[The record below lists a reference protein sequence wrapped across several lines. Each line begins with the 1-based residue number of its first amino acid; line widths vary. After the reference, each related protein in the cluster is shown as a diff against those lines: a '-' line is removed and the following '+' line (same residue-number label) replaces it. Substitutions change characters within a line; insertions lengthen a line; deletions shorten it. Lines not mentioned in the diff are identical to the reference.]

1 MKIFDCFMYFDEET
15 VLELRLNIL
24 NKYVDYFVIV
34 ESSFTHKG
42 DKRDLKFDHQKF
54 DKFKDKIIY
63 ITYDEEPPEIAKNQV
78 NEKDDDGLKSWK
90 YITNANYRENGQRN
104 YILKG
109 LDLAKD
115 DDIILISDVDEI
127 PNLEKLDLTK
137 INEKILLFKQDMFYY
152 KFNLK
157 LPNLD
162 WTGTK
167 GCRKKFLKS
176 PQWLRNIKDRKYPF
190 YRLDTFFS
198 NTKYINVKIINDGG
212 WHFTQLKNIKDLY
225 EKLTNSEDHQ
235 EFKDA
240 NQSIKEIEILMR
252 KKVINYDHKV
262 KKNNY
267 KFSNEF
273 KLQTVSLDNLP
284 EYIKNNKDKFKD
296 WIDMY

>member
-1 MKIFDCFMYFDEET
+1 MRIFDCTTFYNENFILD
-15 VLELRLNIL
+15 VRFNIL
-24 NKYVDYFVIV
+24 DPYVDKFIV
-34 ESSFTHKG
+34 CESGYSHSGEKKNFNF
-42 DKRDLKFDHQKF
+42 DINKFE
-54 DKFKDKIIY
+54 KFKNKIIY
-63 ITYDEEPPEIAKNQV
+63 LKIDKEPG
-78 NEKDDDGLKSWK
+78 GLKYFIK
-90 YITNANYRENGQRN
+90 NGEKKETKEDARVNAIKRIAFQRN
-104 YILKG
+104 YIQEG
-109 LDLAKD
+109 IIDASKD
-115 DDIILISDVDEI
+115 DLILYSDNDEI
-127 PNLEKLDLTK
+127 PNLKNFKFEN
-137 INEKILLFKQDMFYY
+137 INDELIYFKQKLYYY
-152 KFNLK
+152 KFNLFCDRY
-157 LPNLD
+157 D
-162 WTGTK
+162 WYGSK
-167 GCRKKFLKS
+167 GCKKKKLLDFE
-176 PQWLRNIKDRKYPF
+176 WLRNTKPKKYKPF
-190 YRLDTFFS
+190 RLDTFFS

>member
-42 DKRDLKFDHQKF
+42 DKRELKFNHQKF

-78 NEKDDDGLKSWK
+78 NEKDDDGLKSGK

-104 YILKG
+104 HILKG

-176 PQWLRNIKDRKYPF
+176 HQWLRNIKDRKYPF

-198 NTKYINVKIINDGG
+198 DTKYINIKIISNGG
-212 WHFTQLKNIKDLY
+212 WHFSNLK
-225 EKLTNSEDHQ
+225 TASE
-235 EFKDA
+235 
-240 NQSIKEIEILMR
+240 I
-252 KKVINYDHKV
+252 
-262 KKNNY
+262 
-267 KFSNEF
+267 EF
-273 KLQTVSLDNLP
+273 KLKSYLHHREFDENPLSIEEINDLIKNKQAIYDLKVDKRVNKIGDGSKLEKYPSNKLPKFLQDNLNDYK
-284 EYIKNNKDKFKD
+284 E
-296 WIDMY
+296 WID